1 MKKLLLLV
9 ALCTL
14 GTGLFADKKLG
25 CISAGQNVLSV
36 SLMGDNTP
44 VITYYEETDGL
55 ISSIQKYLIEL
66 C

>member
-55 ISSIQKYLIEL
+55 ISSIQNYLIEL

>member
-1 MKKLLLLV
+1 MKKLLLLA
-9 ALCTL
+9 ALCTV
-14 GTGLFADKKLG
+14 GTGLFADKELG
-25 CISAGQNVLSV
+25 CISAGQNVSV

-55 ISSIQKYLIEL
+55 ISSIQNYLIEL

>member
-1 MKKLLLLV
+1 MKKLLLLA
-9 ALCTL
+9 ALCTV
-14 GTGLFADKKLG
+14 GTGLFADKELG

-55 ISSIQKYLIEL
+55 IFSVQNYLTEL